1 MKNVNVY
8 CYLKHGL
15 LEKIKYTGYEI
26 IDANEYK
33 EPVTTFEDVVKREG

>member
-1 MKNVNVY
+1 MKDVNAY
-8 CYLKHGL
+8 CYFQYSLLK
-15 LEKIKYTGYEI
+15 KIQYTGYEI